1 MERAVVLACHAQL
14 TNGRCPA
21 LARACAATATG
32 GSCWF
37 PTAELY
43 NVDGIGGVGAAMPEV
58 NFGFGQKTD
67 TGTSNVHA
75 SSSSSSPIPERF
87 KEFQKTHKNCHRNC

>member
-1 MERAVVLACHAQL
+1 MERAVVLTCHAQF

-67 TGTSNVHA
+67 TSKETILFKFSNSTTQDA
-75 SSSSSSPIPERF
+75 QMLS
-87 KEFQKTHKNCHRNC
+87 N